1 MQTDKKIII
10 ALIAVVVI
18 FLAGI
23 VAIAPN
29 YSNQNQT
36 AYTIPLKSH
45 DFGYFEMDVPDGSN
59 FAVRNN
65 KVAVGQGMVFWQ
77 NNANFSNETD
87 GIMVSINYTDNL
99 IGQNAKLLSE
109 NNSQKTYLIGD
120 SPLNNYY
127 KVVKSINGTDIIVC
141 GNNLE
146 LIVKMLN
153 TTKIKDTSA
162 LTLKNEA
169 NATPAQNNTTVK
181 NETPVENTTAAQN
194 DTTVK
199 NETPVENTTITQND
213 NPVEKTEQTTAPVET
228 TVENKTPVETV
239 IEQIKNDTQDQ
250 SENVT
255 FNPVDPI
262 MIGGGSFTTG
272 SADEDKTYARIY
284 LGIDHAG
291 EPVGIKIFYFRD
303 GVALNQGNYVG
314 TTIQSD
320 GYVSIASADA
330 YSKYPDFARVEV
342 YNAMDDLISTQ
353 GINLNPTSGTQ
364 YF

>member
-1 MQTDKKIII
+1 METDKKIII

-36 AYTIPLKSH
+36 AYTIPLKTH

-65 KVAVGQGMVFWQ
+65 KASATGGMVFWQ

-87 GIMVSINYTDNL
+87 GIMVSVNCTDSL
-99 IGQNAKLLSE
+99 IGQNVRLLSN
-109 NNSQKTYLIGD
+109 NNSQKIYVVD
-120 SPLNNYY
+120 ESSLNGNYY
-127 KVVKSINGTDIIVC
+127 KVVSTINGTDIIVC
-141 GNNLE
+141 GNNLD
-146 LIVKMLN
+146 LIQRMLN
-153 TTKIKDTSA
+153 TTKVKDVSA
-162 LTLKNEA
+162 LTVK
-169 NATPAQNNTTVK
+169 NATPVQNNTTVK
-181 NETPVENTTAAQN
+181 NETPAVNNTTENRTQVENST
-194 DTTVK
+194 
-199 NETPVENTTITQND
+199 
-213 NPVEKTEQTTAPVET
+213 PVEKTEPVKAPVET
-228 TVENKTPVETV
+228 VVENKTPVETV
-239 IEQIKNDTQDQ
+239 IEQRRNDTMAQI
-250 SENVT
+250 ENMTIV
-255 FNPVDPI
+255 PIDPI

-284 LGIDHAG
+284 LGADHAG
-291 EPVGIKIFYFRD
+291 EPVGIKIFYSRD

-314 TTIQSD
+314 VTIQSD

-330 YSKYPDFARVEV
+330 YSKYPDFALIEV
-342 YNAMDDLISTQ
+342 YNAMGDLISTQ
-353 GINLNPTSGTQ
+353 GVHLNPTSGTQ

>member
-36 AYTIPLKSH
+36 AYTIPLKTH
-45 DFGYFEMDVPDGSN
+45 DFGYFEMDVPDGSD

-87 GIMVSINYTDNL
+87 GIMVSVNYTDNL

-141 GNNLE
+141 GNNLD

-181 NETPVENTTAAQN
+181 NETPAENSTPVENTTAAQN
-194 DTTVK
+194 DT
-199 NETPVENTTITQND
+199 PA
-213 NPVEKTEQTTAPVET
+213 EKTEQTKAPVET

-239 IEQIKNDTQDQ
+239 IEQIRNDTQDQ

-255 FNPVDPI
+255 FTPVDPI

-303 GVALNQGNYVG
+303 GVALNHGNYVG